1 MRNSTIARLAALAL
15 VTLAGAA
22 LSASGAQAKI
32 CPQFVAKYCV
42 YNKDH
47 LIFSAFTNPCFA
59 SEKGWTVIYPGGCR
73 FGKA

>member
-1 MRNSTIARLAALAL
+1 MRNFTIYRLAALAL
-15 VTLAGAA
+15 IALTGAA
-22 LSASGAQAKI
+22 VSAPSAQAKI
-32 CPQFVAKYCV
+32 CPQFIAKYCV

-59 SEKGWTVIYPGGCR
+59 SEKGWTVIYLGGCK